1 MFQGT
6 SLLALDAKGRL
17 SLPSRYRESLLLSCQ
32 GDVTLT
38 RHPDGCVLIYPRAVW
53 YELHPQLAQ
62 LPYSARALQRI
73 LLGSAVDVSADSS
86 GRLLIPSE
94 LRNLCGL
101 GRDVAL
107 VGLGNRF
114 ELWDQATYV
123 EFEKAVLAKG
133 LPAEVDSL
141 RL

>member
-53 YELHPQLAQ
+53 YELRPQLAQ

-86 GRLLIPSE
+86 GRL
-94 LRNLCGL
+94 
-101 GRDVAL
+101 

-114 ELWDQATYV
+114 ELWDQVKYV
-123 EFEKAVLAKG
+123 EFEKAELAKG